1 VKSRKL
7 IENKNPKT
15 CKTCHI
21 TKAYTEFEKN
31 QASIKGQVI
40 RRPDCRKCR
49 SKKKKIEPKERRI
62 YEYNHPG
69 PKIGEKFTCPICQKN
84 IIRKFSNDVNLDH
97 SHIDGKIRGWLCSKC
112 NTSVGAL
119 GDDIENL
126 ERAIK
131 WLKGE
136 LPVWNSDDE
145 MMF

>member
-1 VKSRKL
+1 MKSRKL

-31 QASIKGQVI
+31 QASIKGEVI

-62 YEYNHPG
+62 YESNHPG
-69 PKIGEKFTCPICQKN
+69 PKIGEKFTCPICQKK
-84 IIRKFSNDVNLDH
+84 IIRKFTNEVNLDH
-97 SHIDGKIRGWLCSKC
+97 SHIDGKIRGWLCSSC
-112 NTSVGAL
+112 NTSIGKF
-119 GDDIENL
+119 GDNIENL

-131 WLKGE
+131 WLKKE
-136 LPVWNSDDE
+136 LPVWHSDDE
-145 MMF
+145 MRL